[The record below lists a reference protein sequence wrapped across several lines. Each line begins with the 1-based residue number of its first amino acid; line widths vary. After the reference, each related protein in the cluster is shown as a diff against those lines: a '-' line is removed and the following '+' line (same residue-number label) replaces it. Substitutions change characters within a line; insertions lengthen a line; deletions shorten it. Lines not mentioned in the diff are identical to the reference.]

1 MNFLRK
7 SLAKKQQFI
16 VVAFYVFTVFFMCV
30 LFVFYVFFLA
40 LRSARFIVVR
50 NAFAT
55 IGLGKYK

>member
-16 VVAFYVFTVFFMCV
+16 VVAFYVFMCV